1 MREPERKKPTSE
13 PASDS
18 SNGNIVSLAE
28 WMEYFKQATKDV
40 ATSALRF
47 DPKAMPAVAAPAPA
61 VLPGAYISLVSE
73 QTSMNLG
80 LATSRDGCQALA
92 RGLLGLHSSHG
103 PLSESEVGDA
113 VSEVVNII
121 AGKVKSRMTERDDSL
136 RLGFPMFV
144 NGEIQVLGGM
154 EREVADVNVG
164 PVPCQLLVFRRP
176 RAA

>member
-1 MREPERKKPTSE
+1 MREPERNPE
-13 PASDS
+13 PSQPP
-18 SNGNIVSLAE
+18 NGNIVSMQE
-28 WMEYFKQATKDV
+28 WMEYFKQATNDV
-40 ATSALRF
+40 ASSALRF
-47 DPKAMPAVAAPAPA
+47 DPKAMPATAAGAPPPP
-61 VLPGAYISLVSE
+61 VRPGAYISIVSE

-103 PLSESEVGDA
+103 PLSEAEVGDA

-136 RLGFPMFV
+136 QLGFPMFV
-144 NGEIQVLGGM
+144 NGEIQMLGGM
-154 EREVADVNVG
+154 EREVADVNIG

-176 RAA
+176 KAA